1 MTPDLEKWLLGAL
14 GLTAVLLVLSLLL
27 GRKTPGPSAP
37 TRFLLV
43 ALRLA
48 IGWHCFVEG
57 MDKLH
62 TPGWTGEGYL
72 REAYGPLAGHFR
84 DIAGDRLI
92 DKLTLTANNGFPEE
106 LDLEWQAYLE
116 EFSRFYDLTPEQSNR
131 AKDIVSDSKAD
142 TLTWLR
148 EEKKPVQRIS
158 DQPPPLVAPMTIPER
173 LKEHEKLTSNVRNL
187 DEVDRPKY
195 GKEVFP
201 DLKAAKTNLNR
212 WRGELKRDLD
222 QQTRR
227 MKTALMGRLLFDIA
241 IESLPADFLMSL
253 PVEHLQGL
261 PATYLPSLPAR
272 FIDSL
277 PADLK
282 ERITPKKDKEAS
294 KDDKTKAK
302 KEKVDPKVRVLALR
316 ALVRPLPGNPGKT
329 AQAQKAF
336 EHVFDTHRKNRDP
349 DEPVP
354 YHVGRPMSAWKS
366 IDWSDAAVKWGLTV
380 VGGLLIAGL
389 FTRLACVAGAA
400 YLLMFFLAMPPLP
413 GWPEPPR
420 VEGHYLYI
428 NKNIIEMLALLTL
441 ATTRSGRWLGVDGL
455 LQLLWPSNWRSKG
468 KSASLNQKN

>member
-37 TRFLLV
+37 TRFFLV
-43 ALRLA
+43 VLRLA
-48 IGWHCFVEG
+48 IGWHFFVEG

-62 TPGWTGEGYL
+62 TPGWTGEGYM

-92 DKLTLTANNGFPEE
+92 DKLTVGANNTFPEE

-116 EFSRFYDLTPEQSNR
+116 EFTRFYELTPEQTNR
-131 AKDIVSDSKAD
+131 AKDIVSDSKAE
-142 TLTWLR
+142 TLKWLSVD
-148 EEKKPVQRIS
+148 KKPVQKIS
-158 DQPPPLVAPMTIPER
+158 EQPPPLVAPMTIPER
-173 LKEHEKLTSNVRNL
+173 LKEHERLMSIHRHL

-201 DLKAAKTNLNR
+201 DLKAAKANVNR
-212 WRGELKRDLD
+212 WRAELKRDLD
-222 QQTRR
+222 QQTRQ
-227 MKTALMGRLLFDIA
+227 MKIALVGYFLVDVAL
-241 IESLPADFLMSL
+241 ESLPADFKDK
-253 PVEHLQGL
+253 VN
-261 PATYLPSLPAR
+261 
-272 FIDSL
+272 
-277 PADLK
+277 
-282 ERITPKKDKEAS
+282 PKKDKADPK
-294 KDDKTKAK
+294 KD
-302 KEKVDPKVRVLALR
+302 KVDEKPKKPDPKERAEKLR
-316 ALVRPLPGNPGKT
+316 ALVRPMPGNPGKT
-329 AQAQKAF
+329 AQAQKVF
-336 EHVFDTHRKNRDP
+336 EYVFDTQYKDRNP

-354 YHVGRPMSAWKS
+354 YHIGRPFDQWKL
-366 IDWSDAAVKWGLTV
+366 IDWSDQAVKWGLTV
-380 VGGLLIAGL
+380 VGAMLIAGF

-468 KSASLNQKN
+468 KSVSLEKASR